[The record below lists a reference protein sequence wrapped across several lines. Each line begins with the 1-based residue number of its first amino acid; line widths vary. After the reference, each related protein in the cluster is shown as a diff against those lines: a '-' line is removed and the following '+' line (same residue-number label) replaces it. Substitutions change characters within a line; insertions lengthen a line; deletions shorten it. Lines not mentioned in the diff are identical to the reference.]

1 MNEQLEEQ
9 ASLYALDLL
18 EPEEVRAFEAQMTEN
33 PALRDKV
40 DEFRAIAASLA
51 HGALTHPLPAHLE
64 TKVLSAI
71 RGEALPQ
78 FSPVAPTTNWI
89 PWALAASLAVA
100 CLITFA
106 DRQRTT
112 QKLASAEEQTSAAQ
126 QKVLELT
133 EERDRAET
141 AVAQLQASEANS
153 RTQLAALTAA
163 RDEATRK
170 LALVESRDP
179 LLEVQI
185 AALTSKLDSAP
196 DATASVIW
204 DEKGQR
210 GVLNTSTMPANPTD
224 RDYQLWIVDP
234 NYGQPVDA
242 GVFSVEKGGKARFAF
257 KPKSRIDSATAFAI
271 SLERKGGVPKAE
283 GPIVLVG
290 K

>member
-1 MNEQLEEQ
+1 MDEQLEEQ

-18 EPEEVRAFEAQMTEN
+18 EPEEARAFEAQMAGN
-33 PALRDKV
+33 AALRARV
-40 DEFRAIAASLA
+40 DEFREAVAQVAQSA
-51 HGALTHPLPAHLE
+51 PERALPAHLE
-64 TKVLSAI
+64 SQIVAAV
-71 RGEALPQ
+71 RGDAATQ
-78 FSPVAPTTNWI
+78 IAAPLVRAAWV
-89 PWALAASLAVA
+89 PWALAASLALA
-100 CLITFA
+100 CVIALA

-112 QKLASAEEQTSAAQ
+112 QKLASAEEQTNAARD
-126 QKVLELT
+126 KVLEIT
-133 EERDRAET
+133 GERDRAEQ
-141 AVAQLQASEANS
+141 AVVQLQEREAAS

-163 RDEATRK
+163 RDEAVRK
-170 LALVESRDP
+170 LAQVESRDP

-185 AALTSKLDSAP
+185 AALTSKLENAP

-204 DEKGQR
+204 DSTGQR

-234 NYGQPVDA
+234 KYGQPVDA
-242 GVFSVEKGGKARFAF
+242 GVFTVEKNGSARFPF
-257 KPKSRIDSATAFAI
+257 RPKSRIDSATAFAI